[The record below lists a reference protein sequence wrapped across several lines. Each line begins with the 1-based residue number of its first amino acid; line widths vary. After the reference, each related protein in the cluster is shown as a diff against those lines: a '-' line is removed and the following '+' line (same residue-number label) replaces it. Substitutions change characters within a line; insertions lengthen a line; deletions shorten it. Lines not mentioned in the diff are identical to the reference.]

1 MADELTPYAY
11 DDYTRQNLGISGLP
25 INESATRPRRFL
37 RDRELPYLPAN
48 ESATRPPHS
57 RELPYNA
64 HGLASL
70 QVRDMPYLEGTNAL
84 GFVFSSND
92 NKKRDANRRADQT
105 IFVRPSANSDTVAH
119 EAEHLMARQ
128 GLGDATLTRD
138 KFKELLGNDWK
149 TQWKGTSSFLNGLL
163 ASAPYLKEK
172 YGIDNY
178 YTTPKFI
185 MEQGETG
192 LYEIL
197 ATLAGTESAQRTDLT
212 KDPELR
218 KTLFK
223 DKNVREAYNAVTGL
237 RQTRLDARDLP
248 PYTRQPEVDE
258 NKTKNDGILKKITK
272 SLGFQGGGRVRDI

>member
-1 MADELTPYAY
+1 MADELTPY
-11 DDYTRQNLGISGLP
+11 DDYTKEALGISGLP
-25 INESATRPRRFL
+25 VNESATRPRR
-37 RDRELPYLPAN
+37 
-48 ESATRPPHS
+48 S

-64 HGLASL
+64 YGLASL
-70 QVRDMPYLEGTNAL
+70 QVRDMPHIEGTNAS
-84 GFVFSSND
+84 GFVFSRNGR
-92 NKKRDANRRADQT
+92 KEHDANRRANQT
-105 IFVRPSANSDTVAH
+105 IFVKPSAGLDTIAH

-138 KFKELLGNDWK
+138 KFKELLGDDWK

-185 MEQGETG
+185 SEQGETG

-197 ATLAGTESAQRTDLT
+197 ATLAGTEVAQRTDLT

-223 DKNVREAYNAVTGL
+223 DRNVREAYNAVTGL

-248 PYTRQPEVDE
+248 PYTRRPEIDE
-258 NKTKNDGILKKITK
+258 NKTKNDSVLKKVIK